1 MNPIVYDRSDLG
13 MIPGRRKD
21 ANKGTYKRVLI
32 VAGSCG
38 MCGAAFLSALSAYR
52 TGAGLVYILTVSE
65 NRQILQT
72 LLPEAIVY
80 TYDPEEVMN
89 PDSVWT
95 EKLDDIVS
103 KKDIIVAGPGRGTE
117 EYAAA
122 LLAQI
127 FEKSGVPMIVDADAL
142 NIIAERPDLA
152 SALGE
157 DTIVTPHPGEM
168 SRLTGLTTAEIG
180 ATRIQT
186 ACDFAEQYGVTCV
199 LKGYE
204 TVTVT
209 NEGQVYVNKSGSP
222 ALAKGGSGDV
232 LTGIIAGLM
241 CLGLDP
247 QTAAPLGVYVHGLA
261 GEAAAKK
268 FGEHGV
274 LARDV
279 ADAVCDVMK

>member
-1 MNPIVYDRSDLG
+1 MNPIVYDSSALAR
-13 MIPGRRKD
+13 IPVRRKD

-32 VAGSCG
+32 AAGSYG

-80 TYDPEEVMN
+80 TYDPEEVTN
-89 PDSVWT
+89 SGIVWT
-95 EKLDDIVS
+95 EKLDEIVS
-103 KKDIIVAGPGRGTE
+103 KKDIIVVGPGMGTE
-117 EYAAA
+117 GYAAE
-122 LLAQI
+122 LLTQI
-127 FEKSGVPMIVDADAL
+127 LEKSGVPMILDADAL
-142 NIIAERPDLA
+142 NIISERPEL
-152 SALGE
+152 SSRLGD

-180 ATRIQT
+180 ATMVQT
-186 ACDFAEQYGVTCV
+186 ASDFAEQYGVTCI
-199 LKGYE
+199 LKGHE

-209 NEGQVYVNKSGSP
+209 KDGQVYINKSGSP

-241 CLGLDP
+241 CLGLESAE
-247 QTAAPLGVYVHGLA
+247 AAPLGVYLHGLA
-261 GEAAAKK
+261 GEAAAERY
-268 FGEHGV
+268 GEHGV
-274 LARDV
+274 LAREV
-279 ADAVCDVMK
+279 ADAICDVMK